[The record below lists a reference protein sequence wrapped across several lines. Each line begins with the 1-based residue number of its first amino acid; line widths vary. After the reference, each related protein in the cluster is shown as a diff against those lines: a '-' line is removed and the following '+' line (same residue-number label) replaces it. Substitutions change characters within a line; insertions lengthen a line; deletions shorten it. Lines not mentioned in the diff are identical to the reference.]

1 MGLAHH
7 PRAYPL
13 LPNQEERGVRRVP
26 HERWAICYSIND
38 DGVLIIRVL
47 DSAQDA
53 TDLF

>member
-1 MGLAHH
+1 MGLADH

-13 LPNQEERGVRRVP
+13 LPNQGERGVRRAP
-26 HERWAICYSIND
+26 HGRWAICYSVD
-38 DGVLIIRVL
+38 DNGVLVIRIL